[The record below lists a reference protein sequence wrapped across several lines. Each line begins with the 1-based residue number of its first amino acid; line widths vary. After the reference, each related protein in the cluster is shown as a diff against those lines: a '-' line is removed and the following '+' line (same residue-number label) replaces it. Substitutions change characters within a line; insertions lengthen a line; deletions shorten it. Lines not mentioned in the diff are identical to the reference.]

1 MNLNAKQQGLLKDL
15 QSDEKMC
22 AEKYRR
28 AAQQACDP
36 VLKDMFSQ
44 IAQSEEGHFQAITQM
59 MGGTVPQPRGVEAQR
74 KMTPQEL
81 RSKADAAGM
90 QKDQYLLSDL
100 LATEKFT
107 AGVYNS
113 SVFEFGD
120 EQARQVLSGIQ
131 QQEQHHGKRLSDY
144 MQANNMYC

>member
-1 MNLNAKQQGLLKDL
+1 MTLNAKQQGLRKDL
-15 QSDEKMC
+15 QSDAKMC
-22 AEKYRR
+22 AEKYQR

>member
-1 MNLNAKQQGLLKDL
+1 MNMTVKQQGLLKDL

-22 AEKYRR
+22 AEKYQR

-36 VLKDMFSQ
+36 VLQDMFSQ
-44 IAQSEEGHFQAITQM
+44 IAQSEEGHYNAISQM
-59 MGGTVPQPRGVEAQR
+59 LNGTVPQPHGVEAQR
-74 KMTPQEL
+74 KKTPEEL
-81 RSKADAAGM
+81 RSKADAAGK

-107 AGVYNS
+107 SGVYNV
-113 SVFEFGD
+113 SVFEFDD
-120 EQARQVLSGIQ
+120 EQPRQVLSGIQ
-131 QQEQHHGKRLSDY
+131 QQEQHHGKQLSDY

>member
-22 AEKYRR
+22 AEKYQR

-59 MGGTVPQPRGVEAQR
+59 MGGTVPQPHGVEAQR

-113 SVFEFGD
+113 SIFEFGD